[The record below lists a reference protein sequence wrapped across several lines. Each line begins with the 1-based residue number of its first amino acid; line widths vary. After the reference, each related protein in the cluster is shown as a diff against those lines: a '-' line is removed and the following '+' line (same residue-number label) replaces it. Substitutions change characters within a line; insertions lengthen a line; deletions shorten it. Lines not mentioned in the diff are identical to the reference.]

1 MKPWRKLG
9 MPAAQTRKI
18 KKAKKVN
25 ETQPA
30 YILKQKL
37 KKMVNKRL
45 NAAAAALAAAAAA
58 SSSNTTVG
66 KRKRSTSG
74 SVTSKKPKKSKNPWG
89 PRNTI
94 NV

>member
-45 NAAAAALAAAAAA
+45 NAAAAALAAAAA